1 MVFEDVAL
9 SMTPEDVERGVFYR
23 VLDIKNVTTQYGIRW
38 VATIRSKGA
47 KFELWLMESQIREVK
62 RYLIKNDLADYDT
75 LCLSLGTEK
84 YVAKKGKNEG
94 KEMER
99 ITIVEMKHEGL

>member
-9 SMTPEDVERGVFYR
+9 SMTPDDVEADVFYR

-38 VATIRSKGA
+38 IATIRSKGA

-62 RYLIKNDLADYDT
+62 RYLIKNSLADYDT
-75 LCLSLGTEK
+75 LCLALGTER

-94 KEMER
+94 KAMVR
-99 ITIVEMKHEGL
+99 ITIVGMKHEGL